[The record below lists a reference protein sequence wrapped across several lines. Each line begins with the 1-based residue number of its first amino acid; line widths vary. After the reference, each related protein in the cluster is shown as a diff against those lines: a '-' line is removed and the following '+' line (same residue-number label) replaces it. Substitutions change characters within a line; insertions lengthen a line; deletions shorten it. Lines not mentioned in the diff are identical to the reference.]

1 MFKKLKE
8 TFIQSSL
15 TEEEK
20 GRIQLA
26 LTRINSTGY
35 DNWGVSPAALQA
47 AVSSVA
53 WFYRKYF
60 RVETT
65 GIENIP
71 KGRCLI
77 IGNHGGQ
84 VPIDAMLVT
93 ASLLLEGN
101 PPRLA
106 RGMVE
111 RWAPS
116 LPWISTFFAR
126 CGQITGDVRN
136 CRDLLENDEC
146 VMVFPEGVGGSGKT
160 IFHRYE
166 LQRFGTGFVRLALET
181 KSPIVPTAVIGMEE
195 SLPSISGL
203 APLAKSL
210 GIPYIPVVPTGPIPL
225 PTKVTIRY
233 GAPLLLSGD
242 PDAPD
247 SEVER
252 LVEQVKNA
260 LRFEIEAGL
269 KIRGEKIFTG
279 AAK

>member
-1 MFKKLKE
+1 
-8 TFIQSSL
+8 
-15 TEEEK
+15 
-20 GRIQLA
+20 
-26 LTRINSTGY
+26 
-35 DNWGVSPAALQA
+35 
-47 AVSSVA
+47 VSSVA